1 MKTKIIATIGPSS
14 RSESIL
20 RQMVN
25 AGMGIARIN
34 TKYASIGEIADIT
47 QKLGKIGK
55 CRILMDI
62 KDEKTVSFLKKCKFD
77 YLAVS
82 FSESAEQLRK
92 IRKLFSP
99 LKIKIIAKIETKK
112 GVRNIDS
119 IIKESD
125 GVMVARGDLGRNV
138 PFEKVPIFQ
147 KLIIKRCR
155 KKGKLAITATEML
168 LSMTKSQLPERS
180 ETSDVA
186 NAVLDGS
193 DALMLSE
200 ETAIGKYPVLAV
212 QTMRKITAETE
223 KGQKLLELES
233 IYPERYKLSK
243 YCSARI

>member
-1 MKTKIIATIGPSS
+1 MS
-14 RSESIL
+14 
-20 RQMVN
+20 
-25 AGMGIARIN
+25 IARVN
-34 TKYASIGEIADIT
+34 TKYASGKEIAEIVG
-47 QKLGKIGK
+47 KLAKMGS
-55 CRILMDI
+55 CRIIMDI
-62 KDEKTVSFLKKCKFD
+62 KDNKMIGFLKTQKFD

-82 FSESAEQLRK
+82 FSETAEQLKK
-92 IRKLFSP
+92 IRKLFAPRRVS
-99 LKIKIIAKIETKK
+99 IIAKIETKK
-112 GVRNIDS
+112 GVRNIDK

-138 PFEKVPIFQ
+138 PFEKVPILQ
-147 KLIIKRCR
+147 KLIIKRC
-155 KKGKLAITATEML
+155 KKKNKFAITATEML

-212 QTMRKITAETE
+212 QTMKKITAETE
-223 KGQKLLELES
+223 KGQKLLEMES

-243 YCSARI
+243 YCSARL